1 MIRKT
6 ALIAFLAL
14 VVVVGGYAAFREY
27 GFRALSRVFDER
39 LEAGDYLA
47 AIAAAGKL
55 KEDGVV
61 SPELDDKVSS
71 AARMLLSDEAF
82 KKARKAADEKR
93 WNDAGAILRTS
104 DALSDPAFKYYE
116 EAKKLYD
123 KAEALAA
130 GAAHKTAVTINSL
143 ENQAAAEK
151 TKRAV
156 AEKQTQK
163 LEGSLKER
171 EATLSETTKKLEVS
185 KQETEAKQS
194 ALVAE
199 QNRAK
204 ALLEQI
210 EKEVKQKFFTELKTY
225 RDLAQKGK
233 EQVENALTEII
244 AKRDVTALVYLSQ
257 GKILFEETKNKTTD
271 LKNNR
276 TVASYRAAVED
287 LTNALSQLLESSK
300 QLRNAIVYIE
310 EQGGADFVNA
320 INKGKAALASG
331 AGFLSSV
338 SNVIAANP

>member
-1 MIRKT
+1 MIRKIT
-6 ALIAFLAL
+6 LVAFI
-14 VVVVGGYAAFREY
+14 VVVVAVGGYAAFREY

-39 LEAGDYLA
+39 LKSGDYLA
-47 AIAAAGKL
+47 AIGAAGKL
-55 KEDGVV
+55 KEGGVA

-71 AARMLLSDEAF
+71 AARMLLADEAF
-82 KKARKAADEKR
+82 KKAKQASGEKR
-93 WNDAGAILRTS
+93 FSDAGAILRAS
-104 DALSDPAFKYYE
+104 DAITEPAFKYYE

-123 KAEALAA
+123 EVEALAA

-171 EATLSETTKKLEVS
+171 EATLSETTKKLEAS
-185 KQETEAKQS
+185 KQETEVKQS